1 MVGVNESQT
10 VTPTGGNEVDLSG
23 GVVLY
28 YIYVISGA
36 HKGRSV
42 QLRGTAFESDQ
53 LEHLPYMDLS
63 SSGA

>member
-1 MVGVNESQT
+1 M
-10 VTPTGGNEVDLSG
+10 L
-23 GVVLY
+23 VVA
-28 YIYVISGA
+28 GA